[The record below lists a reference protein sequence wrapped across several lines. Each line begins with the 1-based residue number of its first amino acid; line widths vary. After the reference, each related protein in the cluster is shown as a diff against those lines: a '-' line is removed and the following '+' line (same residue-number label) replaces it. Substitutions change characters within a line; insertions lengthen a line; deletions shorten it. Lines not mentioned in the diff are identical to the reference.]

1 MELNHTFSFGVL
13 DVFPLIDSEDLV
25 VTGKVKGGVCIGD
38 NVCLSNMGDDDGKLM
53 ETVIVGIE
61 TAPNV
66 PAQAAVD
73 CLAGLRLRGG
83 KQYPIKKGTVLFSKE
98 TSIAQ
103 VHQTYISALGDA
115 YVAGKNLELSE
126 QELEELSITDCAEIW
141 RLYVWFQNQQK
152 IQEQSEAVKQEKKQ
166 KLDILCKALGKKIL
180 EAEAVYCVYNKA
192 TGEPHMFSRT
202 IDQKDGTY
210 RCTPPDILIY
220 TEAYKRVMESRF
232 PEEQFEIKRI
242 ENGEDKKGIYNFLG
256 SAFYLNGAC
265 GVNVLAE
272 HTAIG
277 APMLV
282 PAPDYSNVNPQ
293 NIPVTNPDLV
303 RWMLLMGQI
312 GEPDT
317 DDKKLIYNL
326 YFKFMSR
333 EMVKA
338 KLLVPIQSESGM
350 PEPDENGKVVLPKE
364 MRMKFPTMP
373 GKSEKQAVRMYTDW
387 KRLRMVYGNEW
398 SGMVQPI
405 EGMIQVFDCAV
416 NVTEYTGTGCYV
428 SDKTFEDMKKL

>member
-1 MELNHTFSFGVL
+1 MELNNTFSFGVL
-13 DVFPLIDSEDLV
+13 DVFSLIDGEDLV
-25 VTGKVKGGVCIGD
+25 VTGKVKGTVCVGD
-38 NVCLSNMGDDDGKLM
+38 AVYVSNMGDDDAEILLT
-53 ETVIVGIE
+53 TVVGIE

-66 PAQAAVD
+66 PAQTATD
-73 CLAGLRLRGG
+73 CLAGLRIQNG
-83 KQYPIKKGTVLFSKE
+83 KQYKIRKGSVLFSKE
-98 TSIAQ
+98 TSVAQ
-103 VHQTYISALGDA
+103 VHQTYIGALGDA

-141 RLYVWFQNQQK
+141 RLYVWFQSQNAESQG
-152 IQEQSEAVKQEKKQ
+152 EEANQEKKR
-166 KLDILCKALGKKIL
+166 KLDVLCKALCKKIL
-180 EAEAVYCVYNKA
+180 AAEAVYCVYNKA

-220 TEAYKRVMESRF
+220 TEAYKRVMASRF
-232 PEEQFEIKRI
+232 PEDQFEIKRI
-242 ENGEDKKGIYNFLG
+242 ENGEAGNGIYNFLG

-265 GVNVLAE
+265 GVSVLSE
-272 HTAIG
+272 QIAIG

-282 PAPDYSNVNPQ
+282 PAPDYSNVSPQ
-293 NIPVTNPDLV
+293 NIPVTNPNLV
-303 RWMLLMGQI
+303 RWLLLMGQI

-338 KLLVPIQSESGM
+338 KFLVPIQNEGEL
-350 PEPDENGKVVLPKE
+350 PKTDENGKTVLPKD

-373 GKSEKQAVRMYTDW
+373 GKSEKPAVRMYTDW

-405 EGMIQVFDCAV
+405 EGMINTFDCAV
-416 NVTEYTGTGCYV
+416 NVTEYVRAGCYV
-428 SDKTFEDMKKL
+428 SDKMFEDMKKL